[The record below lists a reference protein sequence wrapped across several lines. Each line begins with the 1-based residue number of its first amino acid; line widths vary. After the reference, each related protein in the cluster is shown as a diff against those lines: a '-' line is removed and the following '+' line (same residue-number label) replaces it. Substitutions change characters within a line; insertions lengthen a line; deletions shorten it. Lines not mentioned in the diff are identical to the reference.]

1 MATASPEPEP
11 VTRVAALEIDE
22 TDLLDTPEA
31 SRRVVRGSASRT
43 MAYVAASFAN
53 AAVLPFLFRYLGV
66 VRSGQYVTVVS
77 LSTILAGIVETGLTG
92 VSLRLYSVSPLQ
104 GRPALMRNLMSMRL
118 ASLGVATALIMGFVL
133 LAGYPWV
140 IVIGLALCAVGAGL
154 ENVGSTY
161 NVGLATTLRLGWI
174 AISNVVRSFLI
185 AAMMLVLVF
194 VHAPL
199 IWFFVAVIPAG
210 LAQMLVSAAVTKGH
224 SPLGASADVKT
235 WWSLTRS
242 SAPYVFAM
250 ALGFVYF
257 RIPLVAM
264 SILRPGRPTGLFG
277 AAFRLVETLTLM
289 TGFVLTAALPLLMRA
304 ADTDRARHLY
314 GIGRLV
320 EVSLILGAAMTVVT
334 GTGANVAIHILAGPR
349 FDASIGI
356 LRLLSLVLVLKFL
369 TTAWG
374 FGLLSAGRY
383 RAVLIANATATACA
397 IAASLIAIPLIGLYG
412 GVLAAIGAELSLAA
426 GYGVL
431 MHRSMGSAGF
441 PARTTVIVTTSAL
454 VGAGAMLLPIPQLAV
469 PCVATLAFGSLVLAG
484 GVCPPEALELLPRRR
499 RLIRS

>member
-1 MATASPEPEP
+1 MSTASPEQEP
-11 VTRVAALEIDE
+11 VPPVAALDTEG
-22 TDLLDTPEA
+22 DLLDAPEA

-43 MAYVAASFAN
+43 AAYVAASLAN

-66 VRSGQYVTVVS
+66 VRAGQYVTVVS

-92 VSLRLYSVSPLQ
+92 VSLRLYSVEAPE

-118 ASLGVATALIMGFVL
+118 VSLGMATALIMGFVV
-133 LAGYPWV
+133 LAGYPSV
-140 IVIGLALCAVGAGL
+140 IVVGLALCAVGTGL

-161 NVGLATTLRLGWI
+161 NVWLATTLRLGWI

-185 AAMMLVLVF
+185 AALMLFLVF

-210 LAQMLVSAAVTKGH
+210 LAQMLVSAAVTKDH
-224 SPLGASADVKT
+224 SPLGASADVRT

-242 SAPYVFAM
+242 SASYVFAM

-289 TGFVLTAALPLLMRA
+289 TGFVLTAALPLLTRA
-304 ADTDRARHLY
+304 AGTDRARHLN
-314 GIGRLV
+314 GVARLV

-334 GTGANVAIHILAGPR
+334 GTGASAAIHLLAGPG
-349 FDASIGI
+349 FGASIGI

-374 FGLLSAGRY
+374 FGLLSVGRY
-383 RAVLIANATATACA
+383 RSVLIANATATACA
-397 IAASLIAIPLIGLYG
+397 VAASLIAIPLIGLYG
-412 GVLAAIGAELSLAA
+412 GALAAIGAELGLAIAYA
-426 GYGVL
+426 GL
-431 MHRSMGSAGF
+431 MRSSIGSAGF
-441 PARTTVIVTTSAL
+441 PVRTTLIVIASAL
-454 VGAGAMLLPIPQLAV
+454 VAGGAMLLPIPQLAV
-469 PCVATLAFGSLVLAG
+469 PCVAAVVFGVLVLVG
-484 GVCPPEALELLPRRR
+484 GVCPPEALELVPWLR
-499 RLIRS
+499 RLIPG